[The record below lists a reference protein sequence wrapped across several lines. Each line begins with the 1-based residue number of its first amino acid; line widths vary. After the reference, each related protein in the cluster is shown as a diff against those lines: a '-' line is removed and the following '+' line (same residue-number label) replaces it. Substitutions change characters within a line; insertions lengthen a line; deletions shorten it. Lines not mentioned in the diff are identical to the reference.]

1 MKGVHVVQRILRH
14 IPAALLLLS
23 ILVLS
28 ACATA
33 AKPGE
38 ATITGGSASASRID
52 DGGWV
57 FRTQPVPVPP
67 PPEPKKEGP
76 WVLILRPL
84 PPDPKDFKDA
94 IQTAPP
100 ENKP

>member
-1 MKGVHVVQRILRH
+1 VLRKILLH
-14 IPAALLLLS
+14 LPVSFLS
-23 ILVLS
+23 LFVLVLS

-38 ATITGGSASASRID
+38 ATITGGTASASRVE

-57 FRTQPVPVPP
+57 FRTQPVPTPS

-84 PPDPKDFKDA
+84 PPDPKDFKGA
-94 IQTAPP
+94 IQNAPP
-100 ENKP
+100 ETKP